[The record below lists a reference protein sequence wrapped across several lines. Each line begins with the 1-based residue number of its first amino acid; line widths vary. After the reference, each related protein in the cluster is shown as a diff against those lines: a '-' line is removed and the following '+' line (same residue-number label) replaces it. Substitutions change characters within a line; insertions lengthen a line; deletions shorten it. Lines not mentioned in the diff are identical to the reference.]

1 MRVVRSIMKVTD
13 TLKEFRAMSPAEMS
27 KRSEE
32 LLEELFRLRTQ
43 KVTGQ
48 MTQPTRL
55 KQVRRDIARLKTLM
69 AEKRQ

>member
-1 MRVVRSIMKVTD
+1 MKVTD

-69 AEKRQ
+69 VEKRQ